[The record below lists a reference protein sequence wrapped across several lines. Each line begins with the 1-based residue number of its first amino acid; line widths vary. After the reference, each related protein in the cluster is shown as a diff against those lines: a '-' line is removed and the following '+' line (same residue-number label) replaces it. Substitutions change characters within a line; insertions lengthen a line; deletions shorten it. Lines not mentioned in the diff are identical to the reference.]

1 MTLRVTV
8 LELFVK
14 TFLMGLSN
22 KCFSVP
28 VIKWDFT
35 TQSQTVCPWPC
46 QVYGL
51 VRGRM
56 LQPTSTIWSERDC
69 LLLVWGKIKCAVDR
83 LDIRKSRST
92 CCHPTKET
100 VLLRLKQGNNL
111 GLSTHV
117 SCAGLQGPALYCLC
131 QANHRNG
138 HHRPLK
144 TVLFFSSKYFF
155 FFYQIENSSQ
165 SLPAGFPSSLYRWA
179 L

>member
-1 MTLRVTV
+1 MLLCASHQVR
-8 LELFVK
+8 LYNAK
-14 TFLMGLSN
+14 PN
-22 KCFSVP
+22 KAPMSLTSSSL
-28 VIKWDFT
+28 WS
-35 TQSQTVCPWPC
+35 SQGTDAPIHIN
-46 QVYGL
+46 YL
-51 VRGRM
+51 IR
-56 LQPTSTIWSERDC
+56 ERDC

-83 LDIRKSRST
+83 LGIRKSKSI
-92 CCHPTKET
+92 CCHPSKET
-100 VLLRLKQGNNL
+100 VLLRLKPGNNL

-144 TVLFFSSKYFF
+144 TVSFFPLSIFFS
-155 FFYQIENSSQ
+155 FYQNENSSQ